1 MNTRPLSRSFFFY
14 GLVSLLLSLLSGHA
28 VYAAE
33 PAMTH
38 IEAGVYSLTKIKE
51 GPSNVADRYQDL
63 DQDGVKDALDHCPN
77 TTPEQSVDAFG
88 CEPDTDKDGVFDR
101 LDQCP
106 ETPKTIAVN
115 FLGCEGDEDIDGVL
129 DSKDRCPGTPLG
141 TKVNAYGCKLE
152 TDDDQD
158 GVQNNKDQCPNTP
171 ANAIV
176 NQYGCPPEEVVIT
189 NIIFNTGSYEIR
201 ADQKAILDKDISRL
215 RDVSAEEVVIITG
228 YTDDRCSEESNM
240 KLSWNR
246 ANSTKDYFVK
256 TFNYNPNQI
265 LILGRGESDPMT
277 TNATP
282 EGRQANRRITFSIM
296 DKRIIP
302 KDVRLNIPNE
312 MKHYNRY
319 QNRP

>member
-1 MNTRPLSRSFFFY
+1 MSVTQLSRSFFIGCIV
-14 GLVSLLLSLLSGHA
+14 GLFTLPAL
-28 VYAAE
+28 AE
-33 PAMTH
+33 DNQPMTH
-38 IEAGVYSLTKIKE
+38 IEAGVYTLTQIKE
-51 GPSNVADRYQDL
+51 GPSQVADRYQDL
-63 DQDGVKDALDHCPN
+63 DQDGVEDALDHCPN
-77 TTPEQSVDAFG
+77 TTPEQSVDALG
-88 CEPDTDKDGVFDR
+88 CEPDTDKDGVYDR

-106 ETPKTIAVN
+106 ETPRTITVN

-141 TKVNAYGCKLE
+141 TKVNSYGCKLE

-158 GVQNNKDQCPNTP
+158 GVQNNKDQCPNSP
-171 ANAIV
+171 PNSIV
-176 NQYGCPPEEVVIT
+176 NQYGCKPEEVVIT
-189 NIIFNTGSYEIR
+189 NIVFNTGSYEIR

-215 RDVSAEEVVIITG
+215 RDVTTEEVVVITG
-228 YTDDRCSEESNM
+228 HTDDRGSADSNL

-265 LILGRGESDPMT
+265 LILGKGEAEPT
-277 TNATP
+277 ATNDTA
-282 EGRQANRRITFSIM
+282 EGRQSNRRITFSIM

>member
-1 MNTRPLSRSFFFY
+1 MIATQVRQSFIVCCLFSLFSILSFSA
-14 GLVSLLLSLLSGHA
+14 L
-28 VYAAE
+28 AADK

-38 IEAGVYSLTKIKE
+38 VEAGVYSLTEIE
-51 GPSNVADRYQDL
+51 TDPSNVDERYQDL

-77 TTPEQSVDAFG
+77 TTAEQLVDALG
-88 CEPDTDKDGVFDR
+88 CEADSDKDGVYDR

-106 ETPKTIAVN
+106 ETPKTITVN

-141 TKVNAYGCKLE
+141 TNVNSYGCKLA

-158 GVQNNKDQCPNTP
+158 GVPNNKDQCPNSP
-171 ANAIV
+171 PNSMV
-176 NQYGCPPEEVVIT
+176 NQFGCKPEEVVIT

-201 ADQKAILDKDISRL
+201 ADQRAILDKDISRL
-215 RDVSAEEVVIITG
+215 REVTTEEVVVVTG
-228 YTDDRCSEESNM
+228 YTDDRGSAESNL

-256 TFNYNPNQI
+256 NFNYNPNQI
-265 LILGRGESDPMT
+265 LILGKGESEPT
-277 TNATP
+277 ATNDTA
-282 EGRQANRRITFSIM
+282 EGRQANRRISFSIM
-296 DKRIIP
+296 DKRILP
-302 KDVRLNIPNE
+302 KDVRLNIPQE